1 MICPE
6 CKSEYQDGIEICVDC
21 GVSLVFN
28 LPVDKPLK
36 EISWI
41 KLGPVSGN
49 IFAEM
54 IADILSQNKIPHY
67 LKADFLTSAL
77 GIHTGNMIGSKV
89 FVFVPEEFQGKTNKI
104 IEDITGN

>member
-1 MICPE
+1 MKCPK
-6 CKSEYQDGIEICVDC
+6 CKSEYQNGIEICVDC

-28 LPVDKPLK
+28 LPVDKALK

-41 KLGPVSGN
+41 KLGPILGN
-49 IFAEM
+49 IFADI

-77 GIHTGNMIGSKV
+77 GIQTGNMIGSTV
-89 FVFVPEEFQGKTNKI
+89 FVFVPGEFQEKTNKI
-104 IEDITGN
+104 IEDISGN

>member
-1 MICPE
+1 MKKI
-6 CKSEYQDGIEICVDC
+6 I
-21 GVSLVFN
+21 
-28 LPVDKPLK
+28 LPFCIFFLF
-36 EISWI
+36 
-41 KLGPVSGN
+41 SGN

-77 GIHTGNMIGSKV
+77 GIQTGNMIGSRV
-89 FVFVPEEFQGKTNKI
+89 FVFVPEEFQEKTNKI

>member
-1 MICPE
+1 MKCPK
-6 CKSEYQDGIEICVDC
+6 CKSEYQNGIEICVDC

-41 KLGPVSGN
+41 KLGPVSGK
-49 IFAEM
+49 IFADM
-54 IADILSQNKIPHY
+54 IADVLSQKQIPHY

-77 GIHTGNMIGSKV
+77 GIQTGNMIGSKV

>member
-21 GVSLVFN
+21 SVSIVFN
-28 LPVDKPLK
+28 LPVDKALK

-41 KLGPVSGN
+41 KLGPVLGN
-49 IFAEM
+49 IFADI

-77 GIHTGNMIGSKV
+77 GIQTGNMIGSKV

>member
-6 CKSEYQDGIEICVDC
+6 CKSENQNGIEICIDC
-21 GVSLVFN
+21 GVNLVYN

-36 EISWI
+36 EISWV
-41 KLGPVSGN
+41 KLGPVSGK
-49 IFAEM
+49 IFADM
-54 IADILSQNKIPHY
+54 IADVLSQKKIPHY

-77 GIHTGNMIGSKV
+77 GIQSGNMIGSKV
-89 FVFVPEEFQGKTNKI
+89 FVFVPEEFKGKTNKI

>member
-41 KLGPVSGN
+41 KLGPVLGN

-77 GIHTGNMIGSKV
+77 GIQTGNMIGSKV
-89 FVFVPEEFQGKTNKI
+89 LVFVPKEFQEQTNKI

>member
-21 GVSLVFN
+21 SVSLIFN
-28 LPVDKPLK
+28 LPVDKALK

-41 KLGPVSGN
+41 KLGPVLGN
-49 IFAEM
+49 IFADM

-77 GIHTGNMIGSKV
+77 GIQTGNMIGSKV
-89 FVFVPEEFQGKTNKI
+89 FVFVPEEFQEKTNEI
-104 IEDITGN
+104 IKDITGN

>member
-28 LPVDKPLK
+28 LPVDKALK

-41 KLGPVSGN
+41 KLGPVLGN
-49 IFAEM
+49 IFADI

-77 GIHTGNMIGSKV
+77 GIQTGNMIGSKV
-89 FVFVPEEFQGKTNKI
+89 FVFVPEEFEEKTNKI
-104 IEDITGN
+104 IKDITAN

>member
-28 LPVDKPLK
+28 LPIDKPLK

-49 IFAEM
+49 IF
-54 IADILSQNKIPHY
+54 
-67 LKADFLTSAL
+67 
-77 GIHTGNMIGSKV
+77 
-89 FVFVPEEFQGKTNKI
+89 
-104 IEDITGN
+104 

>member
-6 CKSEYQDGIEICVDC
+6 CKSENQNGIEICIYC
-21 GVSLVFN
+21 GVNLVYN

-36 EISWI
+36 EISWV
-41 KLGPVSGN
+41 KLGPVSGK
-49 IFAEM
+49 IFADM

-67 LKADFLTSAL
+67 LKADFLTSAF
-77 GIHTGNMIGSKV
+77 GIQSGNMIGSKV
-89 FVFVPEEFQGKTNKI
+89 FVFVPEGFQEKTNKI